1 MRRKKAGEIRARP
14 GASRKGVPK
23 KVTDGEKAR
32 IESYD
37 LQPNGDNATEAMDS
51 GEANCSGGGWR
62 EQLADMRWV
71 YGHPIS
77 QDETQGH
84 KICRQWLRDK
94 KAEFMSYK
102 SRLEEK
108 AMLAGPEKEENK
120 ESKESKAQD
129 EDLKTLLNEW
139 GVSLKAKQAS
149 ENADLAAE
157 PDAMETGKLHQEE
170 LRAALWRERLL
181 WNKVEK
187 LENRERKEYGVIET
201 FFDECQ
207 LKARS
212 EYTELAIRPNP
223 EKVIGSLRI
232 ALKGTQE
239 HEEHLRK
246 RVEQLEPNGTAT
258 TGDSGTSRKRTSSGR
273 REEPAVKST
282 PSVNGQKELAGS
294 AISGTDFEE
303 I

>member
-1 MRRKKAGEIRARP
+1 VVV
-14 GASRKGVPK
+14 S
-23 KVTDGEKAR
+23 
-32 IESYD
+32 
-37 LQPNGDNATEAMDS
+37 
-51 GEANCSGGGWR
+51 
-62 EQLADMRWV
+62 
-71 YGHPIS
+71 
-77 QDETQGH
+77 
-84 KICRQWLRDK
+84 
-94 KAEFMSYK
+94 
-102 SRLEEK
+102 
-108 AMLAGPEKEENK
+108 LAGPEKEENK

-139 GVSLKAKQAS
+139 SVSLKAKQAS
-149 ENADLAAE
+149 ENAELAAE
-157 PDAMETGKLHQEE
+157 SDAMETGMRHQEE

-232 ALKGTQE
+232 ALEGTQE

-246 RVEQLEPNGTAT
+246 RVEQLEPNVAAT

-273 REEPAVKST
+273 REELAVKST
-282 PSVNGQKELAGS
+282 PSTNGQQKELAIAAVGKK
-294 AISGTDFEE
+294 DWEE
-303 I
+303 F